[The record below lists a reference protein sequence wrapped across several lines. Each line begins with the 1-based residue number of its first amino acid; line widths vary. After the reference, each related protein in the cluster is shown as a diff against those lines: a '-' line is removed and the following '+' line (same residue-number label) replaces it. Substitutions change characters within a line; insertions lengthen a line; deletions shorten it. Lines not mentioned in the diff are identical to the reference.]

1 MKIPYIGYK
10 GSYISY
16 QDYIIQDI
24 SDREIVLNIIT
35 SYKHLLNALYLLKDI
50 NICHFDLNNTNILFS
65 QNRGIPYIIDFGLSF
80 SVKHIEENLNN
91 YFYVYYPQ
99 YYIWPLE
106 VHYIN
111 FLLHINSNPSDAD
124 LKKIANTYI
133 KNNIPLVQNFSAD
146 FLKQFETLSVQVLK
160 AYQESTDTINDIIKK
175 YWYTWDNY
183 ALSIMYLQI
192 IYYLNISF
200 HKGKNIGS
208 FTKNPFITHF
218 TKLLLQNIHPNPK
231 KRLNIR
237 DSISSFESFFYQTNI
252 NDIDNYEQIIIN
264 YTRNKNILKKI
275 VFENKVDF
283 QKLIKTMIKSRT
295 VVC

>member
-1 MKIPYIGYK
+1 
-10 GSYISY
+10 
-16 QDYIIQDI
+16 
-24 SDREIVLNIIT
+24 
-35 SYKHLLNALYLLKDI
+35 
-50 NICHFDLNNTNILFS
+50 
-65 QNRGIPYIIDFGLSF
+65 
-80 SVKHIEENLNN
+80 
-91 YFYVYYPQ
+91 
-99 YYIWPLE
+99 
-106 VHYIN
+106 
-111 FLLHINSNPSDAD
+111 
-124 LKKIANTYI
+124 
-133 KNNIPLVQNFSAD
+133 
-146 FLKQFETLSVQVLK
+146 
-160 AYQESTDTINDIIKK
+160 
-175 YWYTWDNY
+175 
-183 ALSIMYLQI
+183 MYLQI

-295 VVC
+295 VEC